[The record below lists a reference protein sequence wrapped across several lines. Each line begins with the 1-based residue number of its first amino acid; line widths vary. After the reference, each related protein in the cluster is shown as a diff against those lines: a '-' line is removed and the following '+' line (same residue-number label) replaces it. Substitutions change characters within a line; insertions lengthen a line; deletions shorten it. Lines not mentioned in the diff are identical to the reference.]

1 MLFDEFER
9 DVLGELPTSPWQ
21 HTEWKRAK
29 VAPNFHI
36 TVNTARYSVPYQLV
50 GRTVDVRITGNE
62 VTVFDAGQ
70 RVATHRLAQA
80 RGIYVTDVDHIPAN
94 MADTTGLWTS
104 EYFYREAAKIGPAT
118 RTVIEEL
125 ISAKA
130 IPAQAFQS
138 CRNVLNMGKHAN
150 KVILE
155 QACARLIAPD
165 GTRRAV
171 SYTAVKNMMAA
182 VRKDQS
188 TRPTGHDLPATTAPE
203 TPPVEHAR
211 DTRGAYLGGSAQ
223 FSMENLTKKG
233 PLQS

>member
-1 MLFDEFER
+1 M
-9 DVLGELPTSPWQ
+9 
-21 HTEWKRAK
+21 
-29 VAPNFHI
+29 
-36 TVNTARYSVPYQLV
+36 PYQLV

-118 RTVIEEL
+118 RSVIEEL

-188 TRPTGHDLPATTAPE
+188 TRPTGHDLPDTTPPE